1 MSAKRYSVLACAI
14 LVSACSGTDT
24 RRQANQ
30 EFDYLEQQQKAD
42 LVIVDGLDTPLYT
55 QRYAIPKLAEG
66 AENRPVGAAVDVRS
80 PVLILALSPLVRVEE
95 GSDNVTVWFNS
106 QSAQD
111 NVTDQV
117 WTLLANFLADKKV
130 AIAKLDNENHTLETD
145 WLINKE
151 TFEQY
156 REVTDYELRQRYK
169 FSLLTAAS
177 KRSVG
182 LQVDLIDH
190 EERLDGLKKKTELT
204 SADDHR
210 YAVQMLNLVNIYS
223 EAERIKGIELAK
235 QEKQTAQLKIA
246 FVDDEHPVITLNIPF
261 DDAWEVLPKVL
272 GKIGISVEDEDK
284 IAANMLVSYSEP
296 VTGYWAEHELTPVVL
311 EEDDYLVQ
319 LGEVKG
325 DTSLAFFSE
334 DKQPLSAEVM
344 SKLFI
349 SLKDVVDKAEAKLTE
364 AEQAESDK
372 LEAKQIEAEQ
382 AEVK

>member
-1 MSAKRYSVLACAI
+1 MDNMLAKRYSVLACAI

-55 QRYAIPKLAEG
+55 QRYAIPKLSEG

-80 PVLILALSPLVRVEE
+80 PVQILALSPLVRVEE

-111 NVTDQV
+111 DVTEQV

-130 AIAKLDNENHTLETD
+130 AIAKLDKENRTLETD
-145 WLINKE
+145 WLINRE

-156 REVTDYELRQRYK
+156 REITDYELRQRYK
-169 FSLLTAAS
+169 FSLLTAVS

-182 LQVDLIDH
+182 LQVDLIEH
-190 EERLDGLKKKTELT
+190 EERLDGLKRKVELT

-223 EAERIKGIELAK
+223 EAERIKSIAQVK

-246 FVDDEHPVITLNIPF
+246 FVDSEHPVITLNIPF
-261 DDAWEVLPKVL
+261 DDAWKVLPDVL

-284 IAANMLVSYSEP
+284 IAATLLVSYSKP
-296 VTGYWAEHELTPVVL
+296 VAGYWAGHKLTPVVL
-311 EEDDYLVQ
+311 EEDDYRVQ

-325 DTSLAFFSE
+325 HTSLAFFSE
-334 DKQPLSAEVM
+334 DKQPLSAEEM
-344 SKLFI
+344 S
-349 SLKDVVDKAEAKLTE
+349 
-364 AEQAESDK
+364 
-372 LEAKQIEAEQ
+372 
-382 AEVK
+382 